1 MRLLLTVQ
9 METEKANAAVRGNT
23 LPEVIA
29 TALGGVQPEAVYF
42 GADDGMRTGFIV
54 LDLQDPADLPSLC
67 EPFFQKLGAKISI
80 TPVMNLED
88 IQAGLRKY
96 TES

>member
-1 MRLLLTVQ
+1 MRLMLTVQ
-9 METEKANAAVRGNT
+9 METEKANAAVSENT
-23 LPEVIA
+23 LPEVVTA
-29 TALGGVQPEAVYF
+29 ALGRVQPEALYF
-42 GADDGMRTGFIV
+42 GANDGMRTGFIV
-54 LDLQDPADLPSLC
+54 LELQEPADLPSIC

-96 TES
+96 AEN